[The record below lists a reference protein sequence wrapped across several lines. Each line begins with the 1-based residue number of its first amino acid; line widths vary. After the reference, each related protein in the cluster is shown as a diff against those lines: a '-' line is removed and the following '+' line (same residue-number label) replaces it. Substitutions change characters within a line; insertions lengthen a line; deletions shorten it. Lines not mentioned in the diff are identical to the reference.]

1 MSEHA
6 PSARDL
12 AAASLR
18 DLTTRYLDLLDTGI
32 RDRLE
37 GQAVAADQ
45 ALERLAVSEAI
56 SRYVRNGRQVDI
68 LAALNSGA
76 SWRDVADVLDAPKD
90 QLREEFRR
98 WVDGQRK
105 HLRCPAAGEAR
116 VGAARLE
123 PGAWPGSAVA
133 GCVCRPRR
141 ARARR
146 WPRVALLDVVGADLP
161 PHERILDRAL
171 AVVDPRV

>member
-68 LAALNSGA
+68 LAALNAVA
-76 SWRDVADVLDAPKD
+76 SWRDAADVLDAPKD

-98 WVDGQRK
+98 WVDGQRELYDALQLEK
-105 HLRCPAAGEAR
+105 PGSPPIGLSPAQGEAVQR
-116 VGAARLE
+116 LAAD
-123 PGAWPGSAVA
+123 AYQ
-133 GCVCRPRR
+133 
-141 ARARR
+141 ARGHHR
-146 WPRVALLDVVGADLP
+146 G
-161 PHERILDRAL
+161 
-171 AVVDPRV
+171 